1 MVSHMTITSHDLY
14 NVAFI
19 SPNKQV
25 ETENQENQNKDI
37 IDKYNQVNN
46 NIITSL

>member
-19 SPNKQV
+19 SPKKQV